1 MKSILLLLI
10 SLTILFATSCKKSSD
25 PTNSNNTNT
34 DVIVGTYNGSYE
46 YGYWAGVDSG
56 QGDIIS
62 NIDVIV
68 TKVSSVSYKV
78 SITNISKPFSFV
90 ITNGRKVGNDII
102 FDIQNQ
108 TFLLGPETI
117 KGNMVGERNGNHG
130 NFIYTP
136 IGLDDIPEISYGVDI
151 IKNSFIIG
159 YNQGFFNKN

>member
-1 MKSILLLLI
+1 MKRISLLLI
-10 SLTILFATSCKKSSD
+10 SIVILFAISCKKSSD
-25 PTNSNNTNT
+25 SNNQNTINT
-34 DVIVGTYNGSYE
+34 DIVLGTYNGQYE

-56 QGDIIS
+56 TGDIIS

-68 TKVSSVSYKV
+68 TKASSVSYKV

-90 ITNGRKVGNDII
+90 ITNGRKAGNDII

-117 KGNMVGERNGNHG
+117 KGNNVVERNGNHA

-136 IGLDDIPEISYGVDI
+136 KGLDDIPEISYGVDI
-151 IKNSFIIG
+151 IKNSIVVG

>member
-1 MKSILLLLI
+1 MKRISFLLLI
-10 SLTILFATSCKKSSD
+10 VVLVASACKKETE
-25 PTNSNNTNT
+25 PTNPDTPNT
-34 DVIVGTYNGSYE
+34 DIVIGTYNGSYE
-46 YGYWAGVDSG
+46 YYYGYGVDSG

-68 TKVSSVSYKV
+68 TKASSVSYKV
-78 SITNISKPFSFV
+78 SITNISKPFSFI
-90 ITNGRKVGNDII
+90 ITNGRKAGNDII

-117 KGNMVGERNGNHG
+117 KGNNVVERNGNHG

-151 IKNSFIIG
+151 IKNSNIVG

>member
-1 MKSILLLLI
+1 MKRISFLLLI
-10 SLTILFATSCKKSSD
+10 VTLVVSACKKETET
-25 PTNSNNTNT
+25 TNPDIPNT
-34 DVIVGTYNGSYE
+34 DIVLGTYNGSYE
-46 YGYWAGVDSG
+46 YGYWAGADSG
-56 QGDIIS
+56 TGDIIS

-68 TKVSSVSYKV
+68 TKASSVSYKV

-90 ITNGRKVGNDII
+90 ITNGRKAGNDII

-117 KGNMVGERNGNHG
+117 KGNNVAERNGNHA

-136 IGLDDIPEISYGVDI
+136 IGLDDIPEISYGVDV
-151 IKNSFIIG
+151 IKGSNTIG

>member
-1 MKSILLLLI
+1 MKRISTLLI
-10 SLTILFATSCKKSSD
+10 TVTILFAISCSKSTN
-25 PTNSNNTNT
+25 PTNPDIPNT
-34 DVIVGTYNGSYE
+34 DIVLGNYNGSYE

-56 QGDIIS
+56 SGDIIS

-68 TKVSSVSYKV
+68 TKASSVSYKV

-90 ITNGRKVGNDII
+90 ITNGRKAGNDII

-108 TFLLGPETI
+108 TFHSGPETI
-117 KGNMVGERNGNHG
+117 KGNNVVERNGNHG

-136 IGLDDIPEISYGVDI
+136 IGLDDIPEISYGVDV
-151 IKNSFIIG
+151 IKNSNTIG